1 MKHWVASMCVLVTA
15 GLASAEELQIASD
28 PATARFERALA
39 AHVDEVLERR
49 VDAAADRAWA
59 VLETRE
65 SERMGETVGAVAGQP
80 GSVRG
85 RLLCAGGGTRRGAR
99 SC

>member
-1 MKHWVASMCVLVTA
+1 MKRWLLSMCVLVTS
-15 GLASAEELQIASD
+15 GLAFADEAQVSAD
-28 PATARFERALA
+28 PATSRFEQALA
-39 AHVDEVLERR
+39 AQMDQVLDRR
-49 VDAAADRAWA
+49 VDAAADRAFA
-59 VLETRE
+59 VLEARE
-65 SERMGETVGAVAGQP
+65 AERTGETVRAVAGQP